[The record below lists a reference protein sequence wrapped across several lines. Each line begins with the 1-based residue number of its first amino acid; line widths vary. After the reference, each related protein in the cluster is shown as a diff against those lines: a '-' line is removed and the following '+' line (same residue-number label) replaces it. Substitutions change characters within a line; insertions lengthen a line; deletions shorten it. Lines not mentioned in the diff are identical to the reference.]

1 MSGVAFFIEMMVA
14 TPGSPS
20 PAAHARRLLY
30 AIILAV
36 AQSTEPPTALP
47 TPSPTALPKTDDDDD
62 DGPPWFHHSFVV
74 AAGVGFIIGSLL
86 IVAFVCRGFRS
97 TDDAVPANLRPVSR
111 ATRKSVEMHGAER
124 ASMT

>member
-1 MSGVAFFIEMMVA
+1 METMA
-14 TPGSPS
+14 TPSS
-20 PAAHARRLLY
+20 PAAHATRLLY

-36 AQSTEPPTALP
+36 AQSTAPPTALP
-47 TPSPTALPKTDDDDD
+47 TPSPTALPDTADDD

-74 AAGVGFIIGSLL
+74 AAGAGFIIGSLL

-97 TDDAVPANLRPVSR
+97 TDDAVPAHLRPVSR
-111 ATRKSVEMHGAER
+111 ATRKSVELHGAAR

>member
-1 MSGVAFFIEMMVA
+1 MVA
-14 TPGSPS
+14 ARLGGSPS

-36 AQSTEPPTALP
+36 AQSTAPPTALP

-74 AAGVGFIIGSLL
+74 AAGAGFIIGSLL

>member
-1 MSGVAFFIEMMVA
+1 MAARLG
-14 TPGSPS
+14 GSPS

-36 AQSTEPPTALP
+36 AQSTETPTALP

-62 DGPPWFHHSFVV
+62 DDDGPPWFHHSFVV
-74 AAGVGFIIGSLL
+74 AAAVGFIIGSLL

-97 TDDAVPANLRPVSR
+97 STNDAVPANLRPVSR

>member
-1 MSGVAFFIEMMVA
+1 MVA
-14 TPGSPS
+14 RLGGSPS
-20 PAAHARRLLY
+20 PAAHARHLLY
-30 AIILAV
+30 AILLAV

-47 TPSPTALPKTDDDDD
+47 TPSPTALPDTADDDD

-74 AAGVGFIIGSLL
+74 AAGAGFIIGALL

-97 TDDAVPANLRPVSR
+97 TDDAVPPNLRPVSR

>member
-1 MSGVAFFIEMMVA
+1 MVA
-14 TPGSPS
+14 RLGGSPS

-47 TPSPTALPKTDDDDD
+47 TPSPTALPDTAADDD

-74 AAGVGFIIGSLL
+74 AAGVGFIIGALL